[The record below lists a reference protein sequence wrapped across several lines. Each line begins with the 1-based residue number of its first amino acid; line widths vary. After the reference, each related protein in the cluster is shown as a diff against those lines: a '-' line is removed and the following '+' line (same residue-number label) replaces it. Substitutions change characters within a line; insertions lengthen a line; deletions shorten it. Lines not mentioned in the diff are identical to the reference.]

1 MTTESKGGL
10 RPVAVVVAALL
21 LLGAGATVAA
31 TVTGLGV
38 PRATV
43 QAKSVRE
50 GSPKSGHSR
59 GGRVLFVGGGYRGG
73 K

>member
-1 MTTESKGGL
+1 MKSRHRGL
-10 RPVAVVVAALL
+10 APAAAVVILL
-21 LLGAGATVAA
+21 LLGGAASTVWATVNA
-31 TVTGLGV
+31 VGV

-43 QAKSVRE
+43 EAKSVRE
-50 GSPKSGHSR
+50 GSPKTGHSR